1 MGRLISTT
9 ALVLVL
15 AGLVGY
21 IYFVDQPTSDTEKS
35 ERAFA
40 GLAAEDIEE
49 VEVAAGGERTR
60 ARRSGDTW
68 AIVDPIMAPADDG
81 ELNAIASSLATIDI
95 QRVVEEQATELG
107 AYGLET
113 PAIAVAFRVKGQ
125 TADRRIALGEKAPA
139 GGGLYA
145 KVGDS
150 PKVILIGAFL
160 EATFNRNTFALRDKT
175 ILKFDRTKVDA
186 FEFVSG
192 SDRVRLAKSGSD
204 WNIVAP
210 ISARADYAAV
220 EGTLE
225 RLASTRM
232 QGITANEATNL
243 ASYGLASPSA
253 TFTVSTTGGTP
264 VTLTLGNTDNAVV
277 YARDSTRPLVFTV
290 APTLK
295 ADVVKPASE
304 FRRKDAFDFR
314 SFTATRLDIRR
325 GADTLVAVKAKG
337 ADGKDVWKNGA
348 GKDVD
353 TMKVDDLLTKLSSLR
368 AVSFE
373 PGTHATLKAP
383 ALTVTAAF
391 ASRTETL
398 TFGRDGAD
406 ATAARADEPGYIRLD
421 ANAFDEA
428 IAALDVLK

>member
-21 IYFVDQPTSDTEKS
+21 IYFVDQPASDTEKS

-49 VEVAAGGERTR
+49 IEVSAGGERTR

-68 AIVDPIMAPADDG
+68 AIVDPIMAPADDS
-81 ELNAIASSLATIDI
+81 ELNAIASSLATIDV
-95 QRVVEEQATELG
+95 QRVVEEQAADLA
-107 AYGLET
+107 AYGLQS
-113 PAIAVAFRVKGQ
+113 PAIAVAFRAKGQ
-125 TADRRIALGEKAPA
+125 AAERRIALGEKAPA

-145 KVGDS
+145 RLADS
-150 PKVILIGAFL
+150 PRVFLIGAFL

-186 FEFVSG
+186 FEFASG
-192 SDRVRLAKSGSD
+192 SDRVRLAKSGAD

-210 ISARADYAAV
+210 IAARADYAAV

-225 RLASTRM
+225 RLASARM
-232 QGITANEATNL
+232 QGITANEAANL
-243 ASYGLASPSA
+243 ASYGLASPS
-253 TFTVSTTGGTP
+253 TTISISTGGTP
-264 VTLTLGNTDNAVV
+264 VTLTLGATDNAVV

-295 ADVVKPASE
+295 TDVVKPANE

-314 SFTATRLDIRR
+314 SFTATRVEVRR
-325 GADTLVAVKAKG
+325 GTDTLVAVKAKA

-348 GKDVD
+348 GKDLD
-353 TMKVDDLLTKLSSLR
+353 AMKVDDLLTKLSSLR

-373 PGTHATLKAP
+373 PGTHPTLKAP

-398 TFGRDGAD
+398 TFGREGAD

-421 ANAFDEA
+421 ANAFDDA
-428 IAALDVLK
+428 VKSLDVLK